1 MRNLIFLGFLI
12 LLTGCAK
19 SNSDL
24 TTPLTTTL
32 TPLVNIPN
40 APTNLKGVVH
50 SSTQITL
57 SWIDESTNESEFKIE
72 RKIGS
77 GAFVV
82 VGSTAKD
89 IISFNDINLIPN
101 TIYTYRV
108 FSKNSY
114 GNSNNNSNEIN
125 GSTPNSEL
133 MVTIG
138 SQIWSKFNLDVTTYS
153 DGTPIPQ
160 VSNPVEWSKLT
171 TGAWCYYN
179 NDTANGVVYG
189 KLYNWYAVAG
199 IHDNDPATPNKI
211 LAPSGWKMPSN
222 NDWTELTDFLG
233 AREVAGSK
241 MKATGTALWVAP
253 NIATNESGFT
263 GLPGGERVYDF
274 EGIGRRTGWWSS
286 NEISLD
292 QARGRSILN
301 YAPNSFIYHAYKN
314 MGLSVRCV
322 FEGISLNNL

>member
-1 MRNLIFLGFLI
+1 MRNLIFLSFLI
-12 LLTGCAK
+12 WLSGCVK
-19 SNSDL
+19 SNPDL
-24 TTPLTTTL
+24 TTPLKQVET
-32 TPLVNIPN
+32 IPN
-40 APTNLKGVVH
+40 APSNLSGVVN

-57 SWIDESTNESEFKIE
+57 YWRDESTNESEFKIE

-77 GAFVV
+77 GAFVI
-82 VGSTAKD
+82 VGNTSKD
-89 IISFNDINLIPN
+89 ITSFVDINLIPN

-114 GNSNNNSNEIN
+114 GNSNNHSNELN
-125 GSTPNSEL
+125 RSTTDSAL
-133 MVTIG
+133 TVTIG

-160 VSNPVEWSKLT
+160 VSNSVEWSNLT

-179 NDTANGVVYG
+179 NDTANWVVYG

-199 IHDNDPATPNKI
+199 IHDNDPTTPNKT
-211 LAPSGWKMPSN
+211 LAPSGWRIPSN
-222 NDWTELTDFLG
+222 NDWTELTNFLG

-241 MKATGTALWVAP
+241 MKVTGTTLWNAT

-263 GLPGGERVYDF
+263 ALPGGDRRIDGSF
-274 EGIGRRTGWWSS
+274 QSIGNWTAWWSTTEYGSDS
-286 NEISLD
+286 NLVRGLGILHYSPFSFISL
-292 QARGRSILN
+292 N
-301 YAPNSFIYHAYKN
+301 YKK

-322 FEGISLNNL
+322 FEEISTSK

>member
-1 MRNLIFLGFLI
+1 MRNLIFLSFLI
-12 LLTGCAK
+12 WLSGCVK
-19 SNSDL
+19 SNPDL
-24 TTPLTTTL
+24 TTPLKQVET
-32 TPLVNIPN
+32 IPN
-40 APTNLKGVVH
+40 APSNLSGVVN

-57 SWIDESTNESEFKIE
+57 YWRDESTNESEFKIE

-77 GAFVV
+77 GAFVI
-82 VGSTAKD
+82 VGNTSKD
-89 IISFNDINLIPN
+89 ITSFVDINLIPN

-114 GNSNNNSNEIN
+114 GNSNNHSNELN
-125 GSTPNSEL
+125 RSTTDSAL
-133 MVTIG
+133 TVTIG

-160 VSNPVEWSKLT
+160 VSNPVEWSNLT

-179 NDTANGVVYG
+179 NDTANWVVYG

-199 IHDNDPATPNKI
+199 IHDNDPTTPNKT
-211 LAPSGWKMPSN
+211 LAPSGWRIPSN
-222 NDWTELTDFLG
+222 NDWTELTNFLG

-241 MKATGTALWVAP
+241 MKATGTTLWNAA

-263 GLPGGERVYDF
+263 ALPGGDRIIDGSF
-274 EGIGRRTGWWSS
+274 QSIGNWTAWWSTSEYGSDS
-286 NEISLD
+286 NLVRGLGILHYSPFSFISL
-292 QARGRSILN
+292 N
-301 YAPNSFIYHAYKN
+301 YKK

-322 FEGISLNNL
+322 FEEILPSK

>member
-1 MRNLIFLGFLI
+1 MRNIFFLGFLI

-24 TTPLTTTL
+24 TTPLT
-32 TPLVNIPN
+32 PLVTIPN

-57 SWIDESTNESEFKIE
+57 SWRDESTNESEFKIE

-199 IHDNDPATPNKI
+199 IHDNDPATPNKT

-274 EGIGRRTGWWSS
+274 EGIGRRSGWWSS

-322 FEGISLNNL
+322 FVGIPLNN

>member
-1 MRNLIFLGFLI
+1 MRNLIFLNFLI
-12 LLTGCAK
+12 WLIGCVK
-19 SNSDL
+19 SNPDL
-24 TTPLTTTL
+24 TTPLTPVL
-32 TPLVNIPN
+32 TIPN
-40 APTNLKGVVH
+40 APSNLNGVVN

-57 SWIDESTNESEFKIE
+57 SWRDESTNESEFKIE

-77 GAFVV
+77 GAFVI
-82 VGSTAKD
+82 VGNTSKD
-89 IISFNDINLIPN
+89 ITSFVDINLIPN

-114 GNSNNNSNEIN
+114 GNSNNHSNELN
-125 GSTPNSEL
+125 RSTTDSAL
-133 MVTIG
+133 TVTIG

-160 VSNPVEWSKLT
+160 VSNSVEWSNLT

-199 IHDNDPATPNKI
+199 IHDNDPTTPNKT
-211 LAPSGWKMPSN
+211 LAPSGWRIPSN
-222 NDWTELTDFLG
+222 NDWTELTNFLG

-241 MKATGTALWVAP
+241 MKATGTTLWNAT

-263 GLPGGERVYDF
+263 ALPGGDRRIDGSF
-274 EGIGRRTGWWSS
+274 QSIGNWTAWWSTTEYGSDS
-286 NEISLD
+286 NLVRGLGILHYSPFSFISL
-292 QARGRSILN
+292 S
-301 YAPNSFIYHAYKN
+301 YKK

-322 FEGISLNNL
+322 FEEISLSK